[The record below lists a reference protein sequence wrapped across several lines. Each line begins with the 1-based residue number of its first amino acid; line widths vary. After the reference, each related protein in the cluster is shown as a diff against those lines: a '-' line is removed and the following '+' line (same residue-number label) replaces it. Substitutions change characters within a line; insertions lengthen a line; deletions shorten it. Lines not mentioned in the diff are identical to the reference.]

1 MAEVGIRELKNRA
14 SEIVRT
20 VREERVTYTI
30 TYRGHPVAQIV
41 PLAGAEDDEQAWQ
54 ELERLSQE
62 ISARWQSDK
71 SAVELLTEMRR

>member
-14 SEIVRT
+14 SQIIRA
-20 VREERVTYTI
+20 VREDRVEYVI
-30 TYRGHPVAQIV
+30 TCRGRPVARLV
-41 PLAGAEDDEQAWQ
+41 PIADEVADGQTWR

-62 ISARWQSDK
+62 ISARWRSDR